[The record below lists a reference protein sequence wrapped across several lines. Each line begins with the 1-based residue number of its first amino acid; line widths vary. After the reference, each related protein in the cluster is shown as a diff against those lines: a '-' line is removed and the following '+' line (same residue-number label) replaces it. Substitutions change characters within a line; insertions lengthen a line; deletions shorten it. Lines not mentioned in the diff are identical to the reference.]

1 MAEIKNAFI
10 KSKMNKDLDARLVP
24 SGEYRNAMNI
34 SISQSEGGDVGAV
47 ENIKGNELKVDLGLN
62 ETAPDLGVIGYLM
75 DDQSNCIYVF
85 STDQNVSTNTNV
97 AIDAKCFIHK
107 YNANT
112 STVTKLVEGS
122 FLNFS
127 KQNFI
132 SGVNLLEDLL
142 FLQTIE
148 TNQEL

>member
-75 DDQSNCIYVF
+75 DDQNNCVKILKLIARMSKLFAALSCLRFPCKYF
-85 STDQNVSTNTNV
+85 DGLTNYFQV
-97 AIDAKCFIHK
+97 YIQ
-107 YNANT
+107 
-112 STVTKLVEGS
+112 
-122 FLNFS
+122 LNF
-127 KQNFI
+127 
-132 SGVNLLEDLL
+132 
-142 FLQTIE
+142 
-148 TNQEL
+148 